1 MTSGLTGPYLDCD
14 LVCSDGTVSYPKLVA
29 GLVFPHLASCQ
40 VLQFPTQHTILLPD
54 FTSAHLITTVH
65 SLLGLDFDSFLHEN
79 LGLAGSEDC
88 CEDDISDYLQVEARE
103 DEPESEE
110 DAETSEGSLV
120 CKICYA
126 TFKTRSGWRNHKV
139 IHQKFRTKE
148 YACYICYR
156 RFYWDKDCRRHV
168 KNIHGLDFYDSEES
182 KLAANVETEKTNMKL
197 EQSYGKLSKSNLMK
211 MKIQMIKCKKSK
223 LNSSLQRETDVEEEA
238 LNMKTQTGLC
248 ETHDNLSKPN
258 LDLNLNNNDISQ
270 TDNSSPNNYSL
281 RSDGN
286 DITKDTSTRL
296 RKQKTNKK
304 SMKDSCHSCQDCAK
318 KFSNLKSLKAH
329 ERTCSA
335 PSDSPYICSFCER
348 IFIDFD
354 KLQKHWKVNHNR
366 QQMI

>member
-1 MTSGLTGPYLDCD
+1 MLDKFDLEGL
-14 LVCSDGTVSYPKLVA
+14 
-29 GLVFPHLASCQ
+29 
-40 VLQFPTQHTILLPD
+40 
-54 FTSAHLITTVH
+54 
-65 SLLGLDFDSFLHEN
+65 EN
-79 LGLAGSEDC
+79 Y

-103 DEPESEE
+103 DDPEPESEE
-110 DAETSEGSLV
+110 DVESSEGSLV

-182 KLAANVETEKTNMKL
+182 KLAANVDSREANMQLEL
-197 EQSYGKLSKSNLMK
+197 EQSFGKLSKSNLMK

-223 LNSSLQRETDVEEEA
+223 LDNSRHRDTDDEEEEPGYS
-238 LNMKTQTGLC
+238 METQAGHC
-248 ETHDNLSKPN
+248 EPRDNLSEQN
-258 LDLNLNNNDISQ
+258 QDLNMNNNDISQ
-270 TDNSSPNNYSL
+270 PDISSQNNYSL
-281 RSDGN
+281 RSAED
-286 DITKDTSTRL
+286 TKDSSTRF
-296 RKQKTNKK
+296 RKQKTSKK
-304 SMKDSCHSCQDCAK
+304 NVKDLCHSCPDCAK